1 MEKHITLA
9 AVLNLGFGILGV
21 LTAMLVFVIMVGS
34 GLLSGDPEAI
44 RILSVVGTL
53 MAFFL
58 TVTSVPQ
65 IVGGIALLKRRSW
78 SRILLLIVSVLE
90 LLNVPL
96 GTALGIY
103 TIWVLIH
110 DDTKRILETEGRQS
124 TTL

>member
-1 MEKHITLA
+1 VEKHITLA
-9 AVLNLGFGILGV
+9 AALNLGFGILGV
-21 LTAMLVFVIMVGS
+21 LMAMLVFVVMVGS

-65 IVGGIALLKRRSW
+65 IIGGIALLKRRSW
-78 SRILLLIVSVLE
+78 SRILLLVVSVLE
-90 LLNVPL
+90 LLNLPL

-110 DDTKRILETEGRQS
+110 DDTKRILEAEGAQR
-124 TTL
+124 TTI